1 MISALFM
8 LDDGYHVWLWQGWWP
23 RGEDGEL
30 EPAERNAGKNDKMS
44 HLLYIYTSY
53 RALKF

>member
-30 EPAERNAGKNDKMS
+30 EPAERNAGKNYKMS